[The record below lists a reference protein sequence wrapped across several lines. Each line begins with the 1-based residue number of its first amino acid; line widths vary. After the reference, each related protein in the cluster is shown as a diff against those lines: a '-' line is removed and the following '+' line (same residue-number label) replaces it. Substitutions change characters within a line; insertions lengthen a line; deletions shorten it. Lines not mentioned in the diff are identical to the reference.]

1 MIIINTIIIIII
13 IITIVKINTGLYESK
28 NNNFKNCLIAVKKSI
43 YSLKT
48 TSVDR

>member
-1 MIIINTIIIIII
+1 MIIINTII

-28 NNNFKNCLIAVKKSI
+28 NNNLKNCLITVKKFI